1 MTADL
6 GNMTW
11 LIYVPDTDSSDDPL
25 WLIRTLSHEANHVA
39 LQMMDKLGVEDDET
53 VCYT

>member
-1 MTADL
+1 
-6 GNMTW
+6 MTW

-39 LQMMDKLGVEDDET
+39 LQMMDKRGVEDDESIG
-53 VCYT
+53 YT